1 MSEINII
8 IDAVELTPNPVKVGG
23 QLIIAV
29 TVLPKIYSIETESG
43 FPLMTA
49 DGYLIERTD

>member
-1 MSEINII
+1 MSEVNVI
-8 IDAVELTPNPVKVGG
+8 IDAVELTPNPVTAGG
-23 QLIIAV
+23 QLIIAA

-43 FPLMTA
+43 LPLMTA

>member
-8 IDAVELTPNPVKVGG
+8 IDAVELTPNPVKAGG

-29 TVLPKIYSIETESG
+29 AVLPKIYSIETESG